1 LPDGSAEVIDARET
15 APQKAHKTMFR
26 GRPDLSLRGGKA
38 IAVPLEL
45 QGLYLAH
52 SRHGSLKW
60 TEVLT
65 PAIELAENGFP
76 AHPYLISALQS
87 ANFSV
92 CFQTRCR
99 NCDTVVKLLLFFLL
113 DVWV

>member
-1 LPDGSAEVIDARET
+1 VHVSRKSRSMSLCRLPDGSAEVIDARET
-15 APQKAHKTMFR
+15 APQKAHKKMFK
-26 GRPDLSLRGGKA
+26 GHPDLSLRGGQA

-52 SRHGSLKW
+52 TRHGLLRW
-60 TEVLT
+60 AEVLS

-76 AHPYLISALQS
+76 VHPYLISALQN

-92 CFQTRCR
+92 CL
-99 NCDTVVKLLLFFLL
+99 KH
-113 DVWV
+113 